1 MSYSYSNNPAGSNV
15 DLLRMLLHDTSSGTA
30 KFSDE
35 DLQWFV
41 DNSANVWYAAAE
53 AADTLAARITA
64 SGASKSVGEL
74 RIDYG
79 GSAQHYEN
87 LAARWRSR
95 GSRGA
100 VPFAGGIFSADKD
113 TENADTARST
123 PAFRVGQFDYAG
135 STY

>member
-1 MSYSYSNNPAGSNV
+1 MSFSYSNNPDGNNV

-35 DLQWFV
+35 DLQWFA
-41 DNSANVWYAAAE
+41 DNSANIWYAAAE
-53 AADTLAARITA
+53 ACDTLAGRITA
-64 SGASKSVGEL
+64 NGASKQVGDL

-79 GSAQHYEN
+79 GSALHFQN
-87 LAARWRSR
+87 LAARWRAR

-100 VPFAGGIFSADKD
+100 VPYAGGIFQSDRD
-113 TENADTARST
+113 TERLDVSRSD
-123 PAFRVGQFDYAG
+123 PAFTVTMHDYVG